1 MMENIGEIIA
11 RHKAHPTTLNAIRV
25 VCTFRILAE
34 RVVRKCKFSIPNKK
48 EAIEECA
55 EIACAKAGQDHD
67 YKDKA
72 FNYFT
77 TTMMGHLRQLY
88 K

>member
-1 MMENIGEIIA
+1 MENIEEIIA
-11 RHKAHPTTLNAIRV
+11 RHKVHPTTLNAIRV
-25 VCTFRILAE
+25 VHTFGILAE
-34 RVVRKCKFSIPNKK
+34 RVVRKCKFSITNKE
-48 EAIEECA
+48 EAIEECVK
-55 EIACAKAGQDHD
+55 IACAKAEQPHD
-67 YKDKA
+67 YNGKA